1 MNNFREKMAAH
12 LYENL
17 PLKRLT
23 RNNELA
29 RASKFAFPDEKLK
42 KLKSP
47 DMKDSLEA
55 LLEKS
60 KSPEKVAKREFGSS
74 ENIKSNVEK
83 NCNQN
88 GQKKASTSTMDDG
101 YGSSNSTPQVS
112 EDLHVQVEEDEHE
125 SFVLSTSSS
134 QAADVDPDSITAG
147 PDDNRETW
155 GSNTDFLLSII
166 GFAVDLANVW
176 RFPYLCYR
184 NGGGAFLIPYT
195 LLLVFGAV
203 PLFYMELILGQFYRQ
218 GPISL
223 WRICPLFKGVGFC
236 AVLVS
241 FYVSFYYNVILAWA
255 LYFIGSS
262 LSSNLPW
269 IHCNNTWN
277 TDRCWDSMNINTS
290 AKLLN
295 ITINETSKTRHTPAS
310 EFFK

>member
-112 EDLHVQVEEDEHE
+112 GKLLK
-125 SFVLSTSSS
+125 SFIQNFSKLK
-134 QAADVDPDSITAG
+134 
-147 PDDNRETW
+147 
-155 GSNTDFLLSII
+155 L
-166 GFAVDLANVW
+166 LAN
-176 RFPYLCYR
+176 
-184 NGGGAFLIPYT
+184 
-195 LLLVFGAV
+195 
-203 PLFYMELILGQFYRQ
+203 
-218 GPISL
+218 
-223 WRICPLFKGVGFC
+223 FC
-236 AVLVS
+236 LQT
-241 FYVSFYYNVILAWA
+241 NK
-255 LYFIGSS
+255 
-262 LSSNLPW
+262 SSN
-269 IHCNNTWN
+269 
-277 TDRCWDSMNINTS
+277 
-290 AKLLN
+290 K
-295 ITINETSKTRHTPAS
+295 
-310 EFFK
+310 FKKNKQWQ